1 MTTPAYT
8 PLGSSGLAA
17 QPIDFG
23 NPTTP
28 TTPPVKAPTGQTS
41 TATPPAT
48 PTTPPA
54 KPSAIVSSQPA
65 AAQIPKIQAAV
76 TQGQTDIATGNANR
90 AATGGALPG
99 SNSANAGKPGYDVF
113 GNAVQGTPLPNGGA
127 TAPTPEDTIA
137 NTPDTG
143 NQWAY
148 DASGNRVQVPIG
160 NVPPG
165 YASSN
170 PTAAPTLPVTDTVT
184 DPVGNTYKQYSD
196 GTYGKFDATG
206 AYQGQASSQDFQTN
220 KDGQGLLTSL
230 NQVINGTYP
239 LSPTQ
244 QAQVDGLKAQF
255 ATLIQQQTTANA
267 NFTGGTTVAENL
279 YGMGN
284 SLTGLGE
291 IKGTVDAGIAKIADL
306 NSKLTSAV
314 ATMEQGFQTDDL
326 TMLKSAY
333 DMYTTSVKDKQD
345 ELDKLTAASQK
356 ALVDSQNNARDNETL
371 QLTAMMDDN
380 TISYQV
386 KQQALA
392 QSSLD
397 EKTKDDIATQQL
409 EKLKYNL
416 SVQSENFKESTT
428 PNLNNGLG
436 DGSQLP
442 ATQMTQSGLP
452 DAAGQAQLLNSLPGG
467 PNGDLATQVKGLA
480 NYSLSPTDFTV
491 RGLKGGV
498 QYTRDQMVALATKY
512 DPTYSDAQ
520 FPTRQAYLKSL
531 QPGGA
536 VGQKL
541 VALNTAS
548 AHIATLANDVSQ
560 LGNANFAPYNYA
572 KNTVLPIFGLGST
585 AGAKLDV
592 GGVTGE
598 LATAFKAAGATDTE
612 IKSLGTIDTNSTP
625 ADIQSY
631 VTSATELLA
640 GKLGAQTDGY
650 VQTMGKAPSQ
660 PLLSPTATAALST
673 LKNQGYTIKVPG
685 VDYTDPAAYIKSD
698 PNAQANMDK
707 ARQQLQ
713 ALNLPVTPENILQGA
728 QNLQ

>member
-244 QAQVDGLKAQF
+244 QAQIDGLKAQF

-345 ELDKLTAASQK
+345 ELDKLTTLAQNVQAQVQKAKVDAANEAHQTFQDNLAAENQTMAQKKDTFDEYIQSANLTLAQRKEALDEFTASQ
-356 ALVDSQNNARDNETL
+356 ASTVAANPGAAGN
-371 QLTAMMDDN
+371 
-380 TISYQV
+380 V
-386 KQQALA
+386 
-392 QSSLD
+392 
-397 EKTKDDIATQQL
+397 
-409 EKLKYNL
+409 
-416 SVQSENFKESTT
+416 SVQA
-428 PNLNNGLG
+428 
-436 DGSQLP
+436 DGSI
-442 ATQMTQSGLP
+442 SKS
-452 DAAGQAQLLNSLPGG
+452 DQASYLANLPGG
-467 PNGDLATQVKGLA
+467 A
-480 NYSLSPTDFTV
+480 
-491 RGLKGGV
+491 
-498 QYTRDQMVALATKY
+498 
-512 DPTYSDAQ
+512 
-520 FPTRQAYLKSL
+520 
-531 QPGGA
+531 
-536 VGQKL
+536 
-541 VALNTAS
+541 
-548 AHIATLANDVSQ
+548 
-560 LGNANFAPYNYA
+560 
-572 KNTVLPIFGLGST
+572 
-585 AGAKLDV
+585 
-592 GGVTGE
+592 TGE
-598 LATAFKAAGATDTE
+598 LATVVKGVANYTINPSSVPTKQYKGAGGFTQAQVLALAANYDPTFSQSNYANRQALVKNFTSGAYSQNINALNTAVGHIADLTNNFSGLNNAGFTPYNTAKNAVDSLFGAGNVVKASTNIAAATGELASVFKKSGATDAE
-612 IKSLGTIDTNSTP
+612 IKNLGQIDANSSP
-625 ADIQSY
+625 AQVKAYQEAS
-631 VTSATELLA
+631 SQLLA
-640 GKLGAQTDGY
+640 SRLSALEQTYTAG
-650 VQTMGKAPSQ
+650 MGKP
-660 PLLSPTATAALST
+660 PDTPFLSPDSQTALLKMQQNGLNVQVPELAKAPVVQLQTFHDADPQNASLIDALVNADPT
-673 LKNQGYTIKVPG
+673 L
-685 VDYTDPAAYIKSD
+685 KSD
-698 PNAQANMDK
+698 PQRMVSL
-707 ARQQLQ
+707 LQ
-713 ALNLPVTPENILQGA
+713 DQGYLQ
-728 QNLQ
+728 